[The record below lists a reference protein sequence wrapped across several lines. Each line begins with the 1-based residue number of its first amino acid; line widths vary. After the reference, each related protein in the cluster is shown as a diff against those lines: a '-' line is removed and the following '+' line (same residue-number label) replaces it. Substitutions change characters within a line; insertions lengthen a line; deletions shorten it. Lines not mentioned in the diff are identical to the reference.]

1 MQKRKLG
8 FKVLIMTTTTK
19 NKIKLVV
26 IFILLKKCHVEF
38 CNLRLLQLLQQWPE
52 NSGIGRR
59 LINIS

>member
-26 IFILLKKCHVEF
+26 IVATSTTMTRKLWNRKTTYKHKLKLEIV
-38 CNLRLLQLLQQWPE
+38 Q
-52 NSGIGRR
+52 
-59 LINIS
+59 